1 MKNAKQYTL
10 LALGAFVGFNVANN
24 VQASTNDT
32 QERQYGHGY
41 YGHPHDQSG
50 HPQYERRRMQ
60 QTSPPKLSKESSR
73 DDGHGWGR
81 SGHPH
86 NQPGHPQYQSNT
98 SRTQQAPNIKDES
111 RYGYGYYGHPHEQ
124 PGHPLYKPQISTERT
139 QKMRMPRGYGQPTQ
153 QPEIS
158 EVVSEQLPDYEK
170 ATEQSVDVQ
179 PSAPEM
185 PSTTAD

>member
-32 QERQYGHGY
+32 QERQYGH
-41 YGHPHDQSG
+41 
-50 HPQYERRRMQ
+50 
-60 QTSPPKLSKESSR
+60 
-73 DDGHGWGR
+73 
-81 SGHPH
+81 
-86 NQPGHPQYQSNT
+86 
-98 SRTQQAPNIKDES
+98 
-111 RYGYGYYGHPHEQ
+111 GYYGHPHEQ